1 MQHKL
6 WGALQMLNYITLL
19 FIFGFSLAASNV
31 FASPAI
37 ETVNTLNAS
46 VLRVQVN
53 LPNGKHGLGSAVV
66 IAKNQVV
73 TSCHVVNDATDVAV
87 IVNGVAFP
95 ASAIKPD
102 WRHDVCIL
110 TVENLN
116 VPTVKLGATETVK
129 YGDSIFTVGYPDKVT
144 SPVNTYGEVKGLF
157 SMDGS
162 TVIRATS
169 SFRLGASGGGAF
181 NDEGSLIG
189 LITVKSRG
197 DEAYYYYV
205 PVEWVSTLANKPSQA
220 LGLKSESPFWA
231 DAPKQRPYFMQVAHP
246 TLKHDWKSLLSV
258 TKAWVAGE
266 PQSAESW
273 FHLAT
278 AEYAMKDYAMAEA
291 HFKKALSINS
301 THTEAISYLE
311 KLTNQSSVSLVLNNN
326 VALLN

>member
-1 MQHKL
+1 
-6 WGALQMLNYITLL
+6 MLKTITLV
-19 FIFGFSLAASNV
+19 FIFGFVTSSAW
-31 FASPAI
+31 ASPAT
-37 ETVNTLNAS
+37 ETVNALNAS

-73 TSCHVVNDATDVAV
+73 TSCHVVNEATDVSV
-87 IVNGVAFP
+87 IVNGAAYP

-116 VPTVKLGATETVK
+116 VPTVKLGATDTLK
-129 YGDSIFTVGYPDKVT
+129 YGDSIFTVGYPDEVKA
-144 SPVNTYGEVKGLF
+144 PVNTYGEVKGLF
-157 SMDGS
+157 PMDGS

-181 NDEGSLIG
+181 DDEGHLIG

-205 PVEWVSTLANKPSQA
+205 PVEWVSTLSSKPSQA

-258 TKAWVAGE
+258 TKAWVVGE
-266 PQSAESW
+266 PNAAESW
-273 FHLAT
+273 FYLAT
-278 AEYAMKDYAMAEA
+278 AEYAVKDYAMAEA
-291 HFKKALSINS
+291 HFKKALSIDS
-301 THTEAISYLE
+301 THADAINYLE
-311 KLTNQSSVSLVLNNN
+311 KLTNQSSASVNFASN
-326 VALLN
+326 VAFLN